1 MLEILHSQW
10 CIVLQAMKKV
20 QEAEVQESQQTG
32 QDRQEIC
39 KNVIKKKKI
48 FYSKSIKIKQH
59 IWLSDFVLQD

>member
-20 QEAEVQESQQTG
+20 QEKVQESQQIG

-39 KNVIKKKKI
+39 KNV
-48 FYSKSIKIKQH
+48 F
-59 IWLSDFVLQD
+59 